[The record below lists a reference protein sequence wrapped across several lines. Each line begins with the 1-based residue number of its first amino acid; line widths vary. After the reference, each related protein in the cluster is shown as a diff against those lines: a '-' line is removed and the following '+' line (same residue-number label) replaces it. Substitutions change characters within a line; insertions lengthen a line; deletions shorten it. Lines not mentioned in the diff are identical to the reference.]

1 MEVKLVCIS
10 GKQPGREIPVR
21 GPKYFI
27 GRAEDCHL
35 RPGSQEVSRHH
46 AVILVEEGF
55 VAVRDFGSRNGTFVN
70 GDQVRGERELKS
82 GDRLRIGP
90 LEFGVQ
96 LTVAVGGKKKPKVA
110 SVREAAARTAA
121 PAASGNADDID
132 ITALFGE
139 EDSAPVPVGQ
149 SETEAGAPA
158 DGTAVMR
165 GGKKDPDQEKPKKKF
180 TLKTPPTGLPA
191 ANSGSSE
198 DAADDALQKFMSR

>member
-1 MEVKLVCIS
+1 MEVKLVCIG

-46 AVILVEEGF
+46 AVILVEDGF

-70 GDQVRGERELKS
+70 GEPVRGERELKS

-90 LEFGVQ
+90 LEFEVQ

-110 SVREAAARTAA
+110 SVREAAARTAV

-132 ITALFGE
+132 IAALFGE
-139 EDSAPVPVGQ
+139 DDVAGAAGVP
-149 SETEAGAPA
+149 SETQAGTPA
-158 DGTAVMR
+158 DSTAVMP
-165 GGKKDPDQEKPKKKF
+165 GGKKEPDPDTPKKKF
-180 TLKTPPTGLPA
+180 TLKAPPTGPPA
-191 ANSGSSE
+191 AKSASSE
-198 DAADDALQKFMSR
+198 DAAADALRKFMSR